1 MENNE
6 IGVRVEDVNTPE
18 IAAFLGRSPPFD
30 ALAADELAAVADTV
44 EVRQYAAGENV
55 LVEDAQPAQH
65 LFFIREGSVELV
77 HEEEVVDILEPGE
90 SFGHPSLLTGLAPAF
105 TVRAHED
112 TTCYL
117 IPREEAIRVLGRPE
131 GAGYVAATL
140 RERLTRT
147 GHTVHALPPVDT
159 VSVGDLLRRSP
170 VFCEAETPI
179 RDVARLMTDNGISA
193 ILIRDGAE
201 ISIATDAQL
210 RERVIGEELSPES
223 PVASVAMP
231 AVTVG
236 PEYLAVDA
244 IVEMLDA
251 GADQL
256 VVVDNR
262 RNPIGLLTAADLLG
276 LESRSPFALRHALL
290 RARDEDELVD
300 TAAQLRQLLLALID
314 ADLAP
319 EKIGRVLSLQVD
331 TLTTRLIDF
340 ATARHGPAP
349 SPWAWLQ
356 LGSTARREVTLG
368 SDQENA
374 LAFADP
380 EGSAV
385 DDAYFERLAVD
396 VNEGLAR
403 CGFPPDLN
411 HVLARNG
418 LWRMS
423 QSEWLRVFEE
433 CLESPDESHLIRATV
448 AFDFRHAAGGLE
460 VVSPL
465 VAVLRRA
472 PGYPDFVRQLGRSAT
487 AFRPPLGFR
496 GSLALGRKDGERGR
510 IDIKRGGAIPIAN
523 LARFHALTNGVTIS
537 ATLDRLVAAQEVG
550 ALDAETAT
558 GLREAF
564 GVVSRIRLAHHATQV
579 QAGTPIDNLVDP
591 GDLPP
596 LARNE
601 LREAFRVVS
610 HAQKRLSAF
619 VPLGL

>member
-1 MENNE
+1 MS
-6 IGVRVEDVNTPE
+6 VRVVGVNTPE
-18 IAAFLGRSPPFD
+18 IAAFLGGFPPFD
-30 ALAADELAAVADTV
+30 ALPPDELAAVAAAA
-44 EVRQYAAGENV
+44 EARRYAAGENI

-65 LFFIREGSVELV
+65 LFVVREGSVELL

-90 SFGHPSLLTGLAPAF
+90 SFGHPSLLTGMAPAF

-117 IPREEAIRVLGRPE
+117 MPREAAMQVLGRPA
-131 GAGYVAATL
+131 GTGYVAATL

-147 GHTVHALPPVDT
+147 GHTVHALPPVST
-159 VSVGDLLRRSP
+159 VSVGDLLRRAP
-170 VFCEAETPI
+170 VFCDGDTAI
-179 RDVARLMTDNGISA
+179 SQAARVMTENGVSA
-193 ILIRDGAE
+193 ILIREDGR
-201 ISIATDAQL
+201 ITIVTDAQL
-210 RERVIGEELSPES
+210 RERVLAQELSPENTI
-223 PVASVAMP
+223 ASVAMP

-251 GADQL
+251 GADHL
-256 VVVDNR
+256 VVLDR
-262 RNPIGLLTAADLLG
+262 RTGALGLLAAADLLG

-290 RARDEDELVD
+290 RARDDDELVE
-300 TAAQLRQLLLALID
+300 TAAHLRQLLLALID
-314 ADLAP
+314 ADLPP
-319 EKIGRVLSLQVD
+319 EKVGRVLSLQVD

-349 SPWAWLQ
+349 APWAWLQ
-356 LGSTARREVTLG
+356 LGSAARREFTLG

-374 LAFADP
+374 LAFADS
-380 EGSAV
+380 GDRAV
-385 DDAYFERLAVD
+385 NDAYFERLASD
-396 VNEGLAR
+396 VNGGLAR
-403 CGFPPDLN
+403 CGFQPDAN
-411 HVLARNG
+411 QVLARNR

-423 QSEWLRVFEE
+423 QPEWLRVFEE

-460 VVSPL
+460 VVPPL

-472 PGYPDFVRQLGRSAT
+472 SDYPDFIRQLARSAS

-496 GSLALGRKDGERGR
+496 GTLTVGRKDGERGR
-510 IDIKRGGAIPIAN
+510 LDIKRGGAVPIAN
-523 LARFHALTNGVTIS
+523 LARFHALANGVTIS
-537 ATLDRLVAAQEVG
+537 ATLDRLVAAQELG

-564 GVVSRIRLAHHATQV
+564 AIVSRIRLAHHAAQV
-579 QAGTPIDNLVDP
+579 EAGAPIDNLVDP
-591 GDLPP
+591 ADLAP

-601 LREAFRVVS
+601 LREAFRVVA
-610 HAQKRLSAF
+610 HAQKQLSVY